1 MRELTLPVLPAGM
14 SIGKALQRM
23 NAAGT
28 SACVTSVAGIP
39 AVIDVQALSKA
50 VLGNISVIG
59 GAKPS
64 ERSVKLPPLLRRMD
78 GGTHDA
84 LQMHEAIFGIGS
96 TGNGKAQ
103 VISIQ
108 EDYGAPLEA
117 RTSYWQ
123 CRKNKNHIFPPGTL
137 VKTGF
142 CNHHKNVPVD
152 LVS

>member
-28 SACVTSVAGIP
+28 SGCVTRVAGIP
-39 AVIDVQALSKA
+39 AVIDVDALRNAAK
-50 VLGNISVIG
+50 GNISVIG
-59 GAKPS
+59 GAKPTL
-64 ERSVKLPPLLRRMD
+64 RSVKLPAPLRGMD
-78 GGTHDA
+78 ASTHDA
-84 LQMHEAIFGIGS
+84 LEMHEASFGIGG
-96 TGNGKAQ
+96 TGGGQAQ

-108 EDYGAPLEA
+108 EGVGAPLEA
-117 RTSYWQ
+117 RASYWQ
-123 CRKNKNHIFPPGTL
+123 CRKNKNHIFAPGTL
-137 VKTGF
+137 IKTGF